1 MEKTTTIG
9 LVLSEIEPPPGL
21 YTLVLARIARA
32 RRRSARLQFIFQ
44 TGVFFVSGMLLVPL
58 AQSIGQEF
66 YTSGF
71 YEYASLLFSSDT
83 GIISNSSHELLYS
96 LIESLPAFALLGT
109 GVVVAALMWSLRRII
124 FNSKTVFRPI
134 TQLV

>member
-1 MEKTTTIG
+1 M
-9 LVLSEIEPPPGL
+9 VLHEIEPPPGL
-21 YTLVLARIARA
+21 YTVVLARIARA
-32 RRRSARLQFIFQ
+32 RRRSVRLQFVFQ
-44 TGVFFVSGMLLVPL
+44 TGVFFVSGMMLVPL

-83 GIISNSSHELLYS
+83 SIISSSSQELLYS
-96 LIESLPAFALLGT
+96 LIESLPAFALIGT
-109 GVVVAALMWSLRRII
+109 VAVVAALIWSLRRMIM
-124 FNSKTVFRPI
+124 NSRTVFAPI